1 MSSDLHEP
9 AYNNLES
16 ATGSAAVKLRKRKD
30 MDDEYLG
37 DQDCDGDQFDSLERD
52 NDVKELR
59 KTNYQDDDDINS
71 KNACSD
77 PLLEES
83 DRHNY
88 DGSSNVQLKD
98 SNRDEQRLSSTSQCS
113 SHSHF
118 SSSDIPKRETSV

>member
-1 MSSDLHEP
+1 MFSLIF
-9 AYNNLES
+9 
-16 ATGSAAVKLRKRKD
+16 ATGAAAVKLRKKKD
-30 MDDEYLG
+30 IDDEYLG

-59 KTNYQDDDDINS
+59 KTNHQDDDINS
-71 KNACSD
+71 QNACSD

-83 DRHNY
+83 VAHNY

-98 SNRDEQRLSSTSQCS
+98 NNRDEQRLSSTSQYS